1 MFDTVETIQKVQLV
15 DGKFTPSEA
24 SDVIVGLIEKK
35 INFHKIHRLS
45 ICEGNDKSDTS
56 YDNSRITELYNE
68 LENTKEIIKQARLE
82 GYQLKVNGI
91 LELEFVK

>member
-1 MFDTVETIQKVQLV
+1 MVSTLIKVQLV

-45 ICEGNDKSDTS
+45 LREGDDNCSTK
-56 YDNSRITELYNE
+56 YDDSRINE
-68 LENTKEIIKQARLE
+68 LIDELHKTKAIIKRARQE
-82 GYQLKVNGI
+82 GRDLKVNGI
-91 LELEFVK
+91 LEFELVG